1 MRVLTGVLAA
11 ALAFAVPAAA
21 QDADRKVAGG
31 GVMVKGWQGF
41 VDASAAKKG
50 QTINDSKFEEK
61 DGAFHIFA
69 GSQSTYWNPAN
80 VAKGNYTVSA
90 TFTEPKMSEGHP
102 HPYGL
107 FIGGSGLDSDKAS
120 FAYCVAYGNGDAL
133 VRGFSN
139 GQVVKPD
146 FFKRQAAASVAKAEA
161 GQPVTQNIA
170 WTVTGDRAE
179 CSINGTVVAG
189 FSKADLVG
197 EGMLASTDGIYGI
210 RAAHNVD
217 IVVKGFGKK

>member
-1 MRVLTGVLAA
+1 MRVLTGVFVA

-41 VDASAAKKG
+41 VDPSAAKKG

-80 VAKGNYTVSA
+80 VAKGDYTVSA

-102 HPYGL
+102 HPYGV

-133 VRGFSN
+133 VRGFAN
-139 GQVVKPD
+139 GQVVN
-146 FFKRQAAASVAKAEA
+146 FFKRQPSASVAKAQP

-170 WTVTGDRAE
+170 WTVKGDRAE
-179 CSINGTVVAG
+179 CSVNGAVVAG
-189 FSKADLVG
+189 FDKADLVG
-197 EGMLASTDGIYGI
+197 EGKLASTDGIYGI

-217 IVVKGFGKK
+217 IIVKGFGKK